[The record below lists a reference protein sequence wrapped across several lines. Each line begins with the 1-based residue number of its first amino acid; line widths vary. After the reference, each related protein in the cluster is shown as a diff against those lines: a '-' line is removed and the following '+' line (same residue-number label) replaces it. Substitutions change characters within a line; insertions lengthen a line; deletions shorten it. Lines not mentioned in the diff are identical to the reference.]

1 MGIYSIFPIP
11 NFPGKTTNN
20 QEGLKVYLLKKKV
33 YLYKIKLIKLYV

>member
-20 QEGLKVYLLKKKV
+20 QEGLKVYLLKKK
-33 YLYKIKLIKLYV
+33 YIYIR